1 MKNFLK
7 VFVESIDMI
16 ESLKIDHQKLSNR
29 FNDLKDIDLKY
40 LNAVSAKKSVNENTI
55 FQDLR
60 CKITKFY
67 FILFSISIDGR
78 TGCDQTS
85 YKS

>member
-16 ESLKIDHQKLSNR
+16 ESLKIDHHKLSNR

-40 LNAVSAKKSVNENTI
+40 LNAVSAKKSVDENTI

-60 CKITKFY
+60 CRY
-67 FILFSISIDGR
+67 LNILIL
-78 TGCDQTS
+78 
-85 YKS
+85 

>member
-16 ESLKIDHQKLSNR
+16 ESLKIDHHKLSNR

-40 LNAVSAKKSVNENTI
+40 LNAVSAKKSVDENTI

-60 CKITKFY
+60 CKNY
-67 FILFSISIDGR
+67 ILIL
-78 TGCDQTS
+78 
-85 YKS
+85 

>member
-16 ESLKIDHQKLSNR
+16 ESLKIDHHKLSNR

-40 LNAVSAKKSVNENTI
+40 LNAVSAKKSVDENTI

-60 CKITKFY
+60 GKNLN
-67 FILFSISIDGR
+67 ILIL
-78 TGCDQTS
+78 
-85 YKS
+85 

>member
-16 ESLKIDHQKLSNR
+16 ESLKIDHHKLSNR

-40 LNAVSAKKSVNENTI
+40 LNAVSAKKSVDENTI

-60 CKITKFY
+60 CKNLN
-67 FILFSISIDGR
+67 ILIL
-78 TGCDQTS
+78 
-85 YKS
+85 